1 MQETGGSLLCEKGA
15 FPVKAGR
22 MDMRNR
28 KERIRKSVVP
38 FLFICPALVINLL
51 FFCLPFLQSL
61 IMSFFQWPL
70 LGEKTFTGFENYQQ
84 LFADGQFRTSLLF
97 TFKYTLFVTPALF
110 VTAFILALLIDGKF
124 KGVTLFR
131 TVYFS
136 PVVIS
141 MTSCSLIWLW
151 IYNDLYGILNHILLK
166 LGVIEEAVLWM
177 GTEKTSLPA
186 IVFMV
191 TWKMAG
197 FSMLIILAAFQSVDT
212 QVYESASIDGA
223 SKMKQF
229 FHITLPIIRPQ
240 VGLAL
245 IMSVIGS
252 VLAFE
257 QFLIMTKGGPT
268 ETTTT
273 LVHYIYNTSFKY
285 YNFGY
290 GSAMTI
296 VLLAIMLLLSLAQM
310 RLLKDPTE

>member
-1 MQETGGSLLCEKGA
+1 MKNKKG
-15 FPVKAGR
+15 KLHR
-22 MDMRNR
+22 
-28 KERIRKSVVP
+28 SVIP
-38 FLFICPALVINLL
+38 FLFICPVIVMNLI

-61 IMSFFQWPL
+61 AMSFFEWPL
-70 LGEKTFTGFENYQQ
+70 LGEKTFVGLGNYQT
-84 LFADGQFRTSLLF
+84 LLADDQFRTSLLF
-97 TFKYTLFVTPALF
+97 TMKYTLFVTPALF
-110 VTAFILALLIDGKF
+110 LMAFILALLIDGKF

-131 TVYFS
+131 TIYFS

-151 IYNDLYGILNHILLK
+151 IYNDLYGILNYILQKLHI
-166 LGVIEEAVLWM
+166 IDEAILWM
-177 GTEKTSLPA
+177 GSEKTSLLA
-186 IVFMV
+186 IVFMI

-212 QVYESASIDGA
+212 EVYESAAIDGA
-223 SKMKQF
+223 SKARQF

-296 VLLAIMLLLSLAQM
+296 VLLMIMLALSFAQM